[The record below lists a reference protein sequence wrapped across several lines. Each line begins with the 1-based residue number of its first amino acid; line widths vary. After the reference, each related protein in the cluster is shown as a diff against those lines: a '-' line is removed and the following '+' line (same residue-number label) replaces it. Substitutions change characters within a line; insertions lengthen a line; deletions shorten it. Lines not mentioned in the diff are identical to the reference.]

1 MGQILL
7 DLAVLGLLRDTP
19 LHGYELK
26 RRLADLGF
34 WRVSFGSLYP
44 GLKRLERQGFIESL
58 RDGGRKRTYQL
69 VPAGQAH
76 FEHLLIEETNTTED
90 ERHFHLRLA
99 FFRYL
104 DGDTR
109 IKSLDR
115 RRNELVERLADSRRS
130 MRLANGRGRERPD
143 RYAKA
148 LMERGV
154 RSTESDIAWLD
165 QLIAAERSEQ
175 ASPSSAEQS
184 QGETQWAK

>member
-1 MGQILL
+1 ML
-7 DLAVLGLLRDTP
+7 DLAVLGLLRDAP

-58 RDGGRKRTYQL
+58 RDSGRKKTYQL
-69 VPAGQAH
+69 VPKGQSH
-76 FEHLLIEETNTTED
+76 FEFLLTEETNTVEE

-104 DGDTR
+104 DGATR

-130 MRLANGRGRERPD
+130 MRQVNGRGQRRPD
-143 RYAKA
+143 RYTKA

-154 RSTESDIAWLD
+154 RSTEADIAWLD

-175 ASPSSAEQS
+175 ARPSSTELF
-184 QGETQWAK
+184 QGGSQWAK